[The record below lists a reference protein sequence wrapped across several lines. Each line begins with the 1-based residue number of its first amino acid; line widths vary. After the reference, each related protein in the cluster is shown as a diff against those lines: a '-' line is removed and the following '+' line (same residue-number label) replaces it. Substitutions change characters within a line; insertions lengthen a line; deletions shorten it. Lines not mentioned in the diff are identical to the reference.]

1 LRKKSESVKSV
12 LSRKY
17 YEMIAL
23 AIRTAKDKKGVA
35 YNLCERFAEDNPRLD
50 ARRFLQA
57 CGF

>member
-1 LRKKSESVKSV
+1 M
-12 LSRKY
+12 LSKKY

-35 YNLCERFAEDNPRLD
+35 YNLCECFAEDNPRFD

>member
-1 LRKKSESVKSV
+1 M

-23 AIRTAKDKKGVA
+23 AIRTAKDKKDVA
-35 YNLCERFAEDNPRLD
+35 YNLCERFAEDNPRFD